1 MPADSSKPDFWDA
14 RFQDR
19 VTPWDAG
26 GVPAQ
31 LARWLA
37 GRSPRKVL
45 VPGCGTGHEVRLFA
59 EAGHDVL
66 AIDFSAEAVRAA
78 RRASGMLA
86 ERVKQADLFGLQDK
100 AFDLVYERAFLSALP
115 RGRWAD
121 WARRMA
127 ELVRPGGEP
136 ARR

>member
-1 MPADSSKPDFWDA
+1 M
-14 RFQDR
+14 
-19 VTPWDAG
+19 
-26 GVPAQ
+26 
-31 LARWLA
+31 
-37 GRSPRKVL
+37 
-45 VPGCGTGHEVRLFA
+45 
-59 EAGHDVL
+59 L